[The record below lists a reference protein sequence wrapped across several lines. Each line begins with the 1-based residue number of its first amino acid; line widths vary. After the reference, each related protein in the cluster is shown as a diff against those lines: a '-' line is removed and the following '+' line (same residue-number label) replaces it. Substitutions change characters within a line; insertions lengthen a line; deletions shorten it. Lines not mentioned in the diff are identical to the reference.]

1 MFPPNTSRPLS
12 LGGAGILPAV
22 TGGTPL
28 THTVTPRVP
37 LQAAAGHDMPTQAPA
52 IWGAGSPL
60 HTAGL
65 TALGMLPQSIS
76 IKLRAPR
83 LSKVT
88 SVVFHPWFKGIRL

>member
-12 LGGAGILPAV
+12 LGGAVILPTV

-60 HTAGL
+60 L
-65 TALGMLPQSIS
+65 TFGKAHMIW
-76 IKLRAPR
+76 RR
-83 LSKVT
+83 LHRIHQKMRPEMTV
-88 SVVFHPWFKGIRL
+88 HQLLI